1 MCWSEWRRSFTSRV
15 SRRRTTM
22 KYIIT
27 YWNHLKRK
35 VSYLECESEEEANT
49 ALKVMKRNGWVK
61 KNGVW
66 YYNIES

>member
-1 MCWSEWRRSFTSRV
+1 
-15 SRRRTTM
+15 M

-35 VSYLECESEEEANT
+35 VSYLECDSEEEVNT
-49 ALKVMKRNGWVK
+49 VLKVMERNGWVK

-66 YYNIES
+66 HSSKEND